1 MLLQAAGCGPEEA
14 PLGLYLGV
22 LPAIPSVYN
31 RWRVLRACL
40 WCGPEADP
48 SGVYPRTNNGV
59 PPGRH
64 RLHLWFV
71 PVADPTGSDPRVV
84 GDSST
89 SYWRTCGVVLGRTP
103 GLHPCVTRGR
113 LRVPI
118 RVLPH
123 AGFDTKLGPPSSPFD
138 AHSTN

>member
-40 WCGPEADP
+40 WCRPEADP
-48 SGVYPRTNNGV
+48 SGLYPCTTNGV
-59 PPGRH
+59 PPGQH
-64 RLHLWFV
+64 RLHLWLE
-71 PVADPTGSDPRVV
+71 PVADPTGSDPRVA
-84 GDSST
+84 GGSGGSGGSGI

-103 GLHPCVTRGR
+103 GLHP
-113 LRVPI
+113 